1 MIGRI
6 QGNLINIEGNR
17 LLVDVQ
23 GIGYELEVTGA
34 TLAKVVVDAEIELYT
49 HFTVREDAQILYGF
63 ANQAERDLF
72 RVLIKVNGVGPKMA
86 IGLLSGMGTNEFAHS
101 IMAQNVAAL
110 VKLPGVGKKTAER
123 LVVEMKDKVA
133 RWIDTDSLK
142 QEKYEAKSG
151 FQNEAEKALVVL
163 GYKPQ
168 EASRLV
174 SSVFQASMSIEDIVK
189 AALRSG
195 LKQLL

>member
-1 MIGRI
+1 VIGRL
-6 QGNLINIEGNR
+6 QGILINIDGNR
-17 LLVDVQ
+17 LLVDVH
-23 GIGYELEVTGA
+23 GIGYELEVTAA
-34 TLAKVVVDAEIELYT
+34 TLAKVVPDVELELYT
-49 HFTVREDAQILYGF
+49 HFSVREDAQVLYGF

-142 QEKYEAKSG
+142 SEKDGLKSG

-163 GYKPQ
+163 GYKPH
-168 EASRLV
+168 EANRLV

>member
-1 MIGRI
+1 VIGRI
-6 QGNLINIEGNR
+6 QGNLINIDGNR
-17 LLVDVQ
+17 LLIDVH
-23 GIGYELEVTGA
+23 GIGYELEVTAA
-34 TLAKVVVDAEIELYT
+34 TLVRVVVDTELELYT
-49 HFTVREDAQILYGF
+49 HFSVREDAQILYGF

-72 RVLIKVNGVGPKMA
+72 RVLIKVNGVGPRMA

-133 RWIDTDSLK
+133 QWIVTDSLK
-142 QEKYEAKSG
+142 PESEETKSG

-174 SSVFQASMSIEDIVK
+174 SSVFEASMSIEDIVK

>member
-6 QGNLINIEGNR
+6 KGNLINIDGNR
-17 LLVDVQ
+17 LLVDVH
-23 GIGYELEVTGA
+23 GIGYELEVTAA
-34 TLAKVVVDAEIELYT
+34 TLTNVVVGDELELYT
-49 HFTVREDAQILYGF
+49 HFSVREDAQILYGF

-133 RWIDTDSLK
+133 QWIDTESLRSDRTE
-142 QEKYEAKSG
+142 EKTG

-163 GYKPQ
+163 GYKPL

-174 SSVFQASMSIEDIVK
+174 SSVFKASMTIEEIVK

>member
-6 QGNLINIEGNR
+6 QGNLITIDDNR
-17 LLVDVQ
+17 LLVDVH
-23 GIGYELEVTGA
+23 GIGYELEVTA
-34 TLAKVVVDAEIELYT
+34 AALAKVVVGVDLELYT

-72 RVLIKVNGVGPKMA
+72 RVLIRVNGVGPKMA

-110 VKLPGVGKKTAER
+110 VQLPGVGKKTAER

-133 RWIDTDSLK
+133 QWIDTESLRPDRTE
-142 QEKYEAKSG
+142 EKTG
-151 FQNEAEKALVVL
+151 FQNEAEKALVSL

-174 SSVFQASMSIEDIVK
+174 NSVFRASMSIEEIVK

>member
-6 QGNLINIEGNR
+6 HGDLINIDGNR
-17 LLVDVQ
+17 LLVDVH
-23 GIGYELEVTGA
+23 GIGYELEVTAA
-34 TLAKVVVDAEIELYT
+34 TLANVVVGVELELYT
-49 HFTVREDAQILYGF
+49 HFSVREDAQILYGF

-72 RVLIKVNGVGPKMA
+72 RVLFKVNGVGPKMA

-133 RWIDTDSLK
+133 QWVDTESLMPGRTA
-142 QEKYEAKSG
+142 EKTG

-174 SSVFQASMSIEDIVK
+174 SSVFKASMTIEEIVK

>member
-6 QGNLINIEGNR
+6 QGKLINIDGNR
-17 LLVDVQ
+17 LLVDVH
-23 GIGYELEVTGA
+23 GIGYELDVTSA
-34 TLAKVVVDAEIELYT
+34 TLAKVAIDVELELYT
-49 HFTVREDAQILYGF
+49 HFSVREDAQILYGF

-133 RWIDTDSLK
+133 QWIDTDSLK
-142 QEKYEAKSG
+142 PARGETKTG

-163 GYKPQ
+163 GYKPH

-174 SSVFQASMSIEDIVK
+174 GAVFQASMSIEDIVK

>member
-1 MIGRI
+1 MIGRL
-6 QGNLINIEGNR
+6 QGILINIDGNR
-17 LLVDVQ
+17 LLVDVH
-23 GIGYELEVTGA
+23 GIGYELEVTAA
-34 TLAKVVVDAEIELYT
+34 TLAKVVPDVELELYT
-49 HFTVREDAQILYGF
+49 HFSVREDAQVLYGF

-142 QEKYEAKSG
+142 SEKDGLKSG

-163 GYKPQ
+163 GYKPH
-168 EASRLV
+168 EANRLV